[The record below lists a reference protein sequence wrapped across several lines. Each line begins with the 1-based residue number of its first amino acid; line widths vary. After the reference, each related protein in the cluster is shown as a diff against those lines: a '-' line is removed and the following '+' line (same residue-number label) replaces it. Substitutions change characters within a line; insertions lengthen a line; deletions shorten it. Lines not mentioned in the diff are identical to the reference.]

1 MSDHPSD
8 HREVDLELLGVA
20 AVADAGVLGRFT
32 VRRHAGV
39 AFDQLVRSSP
49 TCESMGAIG
58 EEASWWKR
66 PGTMVIDSRAVL
78 RL

>member
-8 HREVDLELLGVA
+8 HREVDLGLLGEA
-20 AVADAGVLGRFT
+20 AGVLTAVIT
-32 VRRHAGV
+32 VRHHAGA

-49 TCESMGAIG
+49 TCESMGAVG
-58 EEASWWKR
+58 EEASWWNR